1 MGEYGTPSTWRGRSL
16 IARPP
21 RWRRSRPRRRRKAYA
36 TWRRSCW
43 CGPGSGRRAVGG
55 TSMTFASSSEPRTRR
70 QRWFAD
76 GLRRVLL
83 DHGLEE
89 TAADQAPRVV
99 LHYVDREAPRPFRR
113 KAQAI
118 FVVAI

>member
-1 MGEYGTPSTWRGRSL
+1 
-16 IARPP
+16 
-21 RWRRSRPRRRRKAYA
+21 
-36 TWRRSCW
+36 
-43 CGPGSGRRAVGG
+43 
-55 TSMTFASSSEPRTRR
+55 MTFASSSEPRTPR

-83 DHGLEE
+83 EHGLEE

-113 KAQAI
+113 RAQAI
-118 FVVAI
+118 FVVAIAEDRKSTV